1 MLRLIKAIL
10 NLFKKEEPPK
20 GEQKETVVLP
30 DLMTL
35 IKKYEGC
42 RLEAYRCPAGVWT
55 IGWGTTFYPDGSRVK
70 KGDKITQQQA
80 DNILQWYCVEH
91 IKLPKG
97 QFTVYQ
103 KTALYSVIYN
113 TGLANFNR
121 SKCKK
126 AIESQDWETA
136 FREWNWDKGGGK
148 VLQGLRKRRK
158 EERLLFFTEVLDVDL
173 LEKKYYS

>member
-1 MLRLIKAIL
+1 MFAWITKM
-10 NLFKKEEPPK
+10 FKKDEE
-20 GEQKETVVLP
+20 VLP
-30 DLMTL
+30 DLLYL
-35 IKKYEGC
+35 IKKHEEC
-42 RLEAYRCPAGVWT
+42 RLTAYPDPATGGKPFT

-80 DNILQWYCVEH
+80 DNLLQWYCVEH

-97 QFTVYQ
+97 QFTVNQ
-103 KTALYSVIYN
+103 KIALYSVIYN

-136 FREWNWDKGGGK
+136 FKEWNWIKANGKKLKGL
-148 VLQGLRKRRK
+148 VRRRNDEK
-158 EERLLFFTEVLDVDL
+158 TLFFEGLI
-173 LEKKYYS
+173 